1 MLTQLLEGFQTY
13 HVSRRRKTPFL
24 TDLSPEQLIDLLE
37 MARRKSST
45 NLAEWAKLVASF
57 HADTADLI
65 AICSERSKCR
75 ARAEAH
81 SVSHLNILVAAF
93 CQCRVGRT
101 CVAIVSPPLILQTRG
116 FFPKTY
122 LAASNSSKFFSKEPG
137 GEKPSPPSVCT
148 VVAASLYDSS

>member
-37 MARRKSST
+37 VARHKSST
-45 NLAEWAKLVASF
+45 NLAERAKLVASF
-57 HADTADLI
+57 RADTTDLI
-65 AICSERSKCR
+65 VFCSERSKCR

-93 CQCRVGRT
+93 CRCRVETT
-101 CVAIVSPPLILQTRG
+101 CMALVSPPLILQARG
-116 FFPKTY
+116 FFPKSY
-122 LAASNSSKFFSKEPG
+122 LAASNSSKYFSKEPG